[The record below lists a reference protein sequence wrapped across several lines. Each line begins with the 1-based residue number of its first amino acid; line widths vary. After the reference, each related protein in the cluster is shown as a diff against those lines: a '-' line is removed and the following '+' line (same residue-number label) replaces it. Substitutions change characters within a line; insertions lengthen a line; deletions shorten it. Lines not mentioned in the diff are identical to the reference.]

1 MNVFHVSCRN
11 FRSIAQLLAGLAC
24 AYIVLHVMYAVVMS
38 QRKTT
43 ASSNVNNPDI
53 IPALLKFG
61 QPDMDGQV
69 QVVVS
74 FDAKDLAKA
83 WAVQNQKQ
91 VNNLNAVNIKGVP
104 PEINVLM
111 QNPFLCTNLSDLQ
124 WVVLV
129 KSGPDDQEKRQ
140 LLRDTWADVKLFRKD
155 LFRVLFLLGHTADEV
170 VQRKLKSEF
179 DTYKDL
185 AQGDFID
192 SEKNATLK
200 VIMGLKWVASH
211 CPQARYVI
219 KANDNTFMNIFEMI
233 KMMDA
238 SKERSRIIIC
248 PLWKDNTMPILRD
261 PSECGIWC
269 VKEDELPG
277 RKYFPQ
283 YCAGMGFVM
292 SQEVVVDLYE
302 ASQTTPFFWIDDVYV
317 TGLVTQQVKKEIHY
331 VDVLS
336 QFTLKEDLVYDQYVN
351 NGTISVAISMMS
363 NAERLQKVWR
373 ALIRRLPPTQFKL
386 LSDSAIARHM

>member
-1 MNVFHVSCRN
+1 
-11 FRSIAQLLAGLAC
+11 
-24 AYIVLHVMYAVVMS
+24 
-38 QRKTT
+38 
-43 ASSNVNNPDI
+43 
-53 IPALLKFG
+53 
-61 QPDMDGQV
+61 MDGQV

-111 QNPFLCTNLSDLQ
+111 ENPILCTNLSDLQ

-155 LFRVLFLLGHTADEV
+155 LFRVVFLLGRTADEV
-170 VQRKLKSEF
+170 VQRKLKNEF

-185 AQGDFID
+185 TQGDFID

-200 VIMGLKWVASH
+200 VIMGLKWVAKH

-233 KMMDA
+233 KIMEA
-238 SKERSRIIIC
+238 SKERSRVIIC

-317 TGLVTQQVKKEIHY
+317 TGLVTKQLKKEVHY

-336 QFTLKEDLVYDQYVN
+336 QFTLKEDLVHDQYVN
-351 NGTISVAISMMS
+351 NGTITITISMMS